1 MKSLIELAEIREK
14 MKKSIILR
22 EGQKGSDV
30 KAEDGIRAHVLCCG
44 GTGCTSSGSPKIQAA
59 FESEIKKNG
68 LEKEIKVIQTGC
80 FGLCALGPVVIVYPD
95 GTFYSHVTEEDVT
108 EIVSEHLLNGRI
120 VDRLV
125 YNDVGDVDADAVE
138 GAHSSLNDTIFYK
151 SQYRLALRNCGVI
164 DPENINEYIAR
175 DGYMALGKVLTEM
188 TPDQV
193 IETVLASGIRGRGGA
208 GFPTGMKWKFASGNR
223 GNVQKY
229 VCCNADEGDPGA
241 FMDRSVLEG
250 DPHALIEAMAIAG
263 YAIGADQG
271 YVYVRAEYP
280 IAVKRL
286 QIAIDQAK
294 EMGLL
299 GDNIFGAG
307 FKFDL
312 GIRLGAGAFV
322 CGEETALMTSIEGNR
337 GEPRPR
343 PPFPAVKGLFGKPT
357 ILNNVETYAN
367 IPQIILNGAEWFN
380 KIGTEKSKGTKV
392 FALGGKIKNT
402 GLVEIPMGTT
412 LRHIIEEIGG
422 GIPNGKK
429 FKAAQTGGPSGGCIP
444 AHLIDT
450 PIDYD
455 NLLEIGSMM
464 GSGGLIVM
472 DEDNCMVDIARFFLD
487 FTVDESCGKCTP
499 CRIGTRRL
507 LEILDKI
514 IEGKGELE
522 DLDRLEELSNYIKS
536 ASLCGLGQ
544 TAPNPV
550 LSTLRYF
557 REEYIAHIVDKKCP
571 AGVCKKLIR
580 FKIDADKCIGCG
592 MCAKNCPADAI
603 HKTTYV
609 APGHKLPSLE
619 IDPAKCVKCGACLDS
634 CKKIKAISK
643 G

>member
-1 MKSLIELAEIREK
+1 MIKSLAELAEIREK
-14 MKKSIILR
+14 QKASLSLR
-22 EGQKGSDV
+22 EGV
-30 KAEDGIRAHVLCCG
+30 KAATESGVRAHVLCCG

-59 FESEIKKNG
+59 FETEIKKNG
-68 LEKEIKVIQTGC
+68 LESEVNVIQTGC

-95 GTFYSHVTEEDVT
+95 GTFYSHVTEADVA
-108 EIVSEHLLNGRI
+108 EIVSSHLVNGQ
-120 VDRLV
+120 VVERLV
-125 YNDVGDVDADAVE
+125 YNDVGNLDAAAVE
-138 GAHSSLNDTIFYK
+138 GAHYSLNDTIFYK

-175 DGYMALGKVLTEM
+175 DGYVALGKVLTEM

-193 IETVLASGIRGRGGA
+193 IETILASGLRGRGGA
-208 GFPTGMKWKFASGNR
+208 GFPTGLKWKFASGNR

-280 IAVKRL
+280 IAVNRL
-286 QIAIDQAK
+286 RIAIEQAK
-294 EMGLL
+294 ANGVL
-299 GDNIFGAG
+299 GENIFGTG

-312 GIRLGAGAFV
+312 DIRLGAGAFV

-367 IPQIILNGAEWFN
+367 IPQIIINGAEWFT

-402 GLVEIPMGTT
+402 GLVEVPMGTT

-514 IEGKGELE
+514 IEGKGEME
-522 DLDRLEELSNYIKS
+522 DLDRLEELSTYIKS

-571 AGVCKKLIR
+571 AGVCKKLIS
-580 FKIDADKCIGCG
+580 FKIDPDTCIGCG

-603 HKTTYV
+603 RKTTYV
-609 APGHKLPSLE
+609 APGHKLPSME
-619 IDPAKCVKCGACLDS
+619 IDTAKCVKCGACLAS
-634 CKKIKAISK
+634 CKKFKAISK